1 MRARAIS
8 PAKRSAWKS
17 LTGILIM
24 IFTGCA
30 EPIHV
35 AWNETQSVIEP
46 EVPPPQGELAVY
58 SESYVFYDADVPRVH
73 RRPVQVYSVDGQ
85 LVVSAPDQ
93 DGEGPIHFALTPGHY
108 IVTSE
113 SHMHSREVQVDVQ
126 DGRKT
131 VVAESQLDHAP
142 RLASSQAER
151 STQLAA
157 RRSDSSR

>member
-1 MRARAIS
+1 MRATAIS
-8 PAKRSAWKS
+8 RATRLAWNS
-17 LTGILIM
+17 LAGIFLM
-24 IFTGCA
+24 VFAGCS
-30 EPIHV
+30 EPTYV
-35 AWNETQSVIEP
+35 ACNETQSVIEP
-46 EVPPPQGELAVY
+46 EVPPPQGELEVY
-58 SESYVFYDADVPRVH
+58 SEGYVFYDADVPRTH
-73 RRPVQVYSVDGQ
+73 RPPVQVYSVDGQ
-85 LVVSAPDQ
+85 LVASAPDQ

>member
-1 MRARAIS
+1 MRATAIS
-8 PAKRSAWKS
+8 WAKCLAWKS
-17 LTGILIM
+17 LAGILLM
-24 IFTGCA
+24 VFAGCSESA
-30 EPIHV
+30 HV

-46 EVPPPQGELAVY
+46 EVPPPQGELDVY
-58 SESYVFYDADVPRVH
+58 SDSYVFYDDDVPRTH

-85 LVVSAPDQ
+85 LVASAPDR

-113 SHMHSREVQVDVQ
+113 SRIQWRGVQVDVW

-142 RLASSQAER
+142 LLASSQSER
-151 STQLAA
+151 SALFI
-157 RRSDSSR
+157 R